1 MWPSDAD
8 SPGPGGTIPN
18 RSLAMTGFVSP
29 SSHATVAEPTPA
41 SLGRR
46 IEALLLTVFIFVG
59 SLGIGWL
66 AWSVIEWRTGR
77 TPSYRLL
84 KLRVVSRPDG
94 RPIGFTRSFVRN
106 GIFCTVLL
114 IPTIVVCCLLGAV
127 FVMGA
132 SPPDQLLTLPRA
144 APWDRLT
151 RTEVVDERPALVP
164 DDLAIPPT
172 GSPR

>member
-1 MWPSDAD
+1 MTDFERPPSFAA
-8 SPGPGGTIPN
+8 
-18 RSLAMTGFVSP
+18 L
-29 SSHATVAEPTPA
+29 AEPVRA

-46 IEALLLTVFIFVG
+46 IEALLLTVFIMVG

-66 AWSVIEWRTGR
+66 VWSVIEWRSGR

-84 KLRVVSRPDG
+84 KLRVVSRSNE
-94 RPIGFTRSFVRN
+94 RPIGFMRSFVRN
-106 GIFCTVLL
+106 GILCTVLL
-114 IPTIVVCCLLGAV
+114 IPTIVVCCLLGVV

-132 SPPDQLLTLPRA
+132 SPPDQLLTLPRT

-151 RTEVVDERPALVP
+151 RTEVVDERPTLIP

-172 GSPR
+172 GGVG